1 MNKTGFSKSEFNQTH
16 HSIEEDINEQDNE
29 IFIPNEADTGGVMM
43 FMQTMKDKIDFMK
56 QKMDQMASTFD
67 TKLESQVKLIKKSID
82 QTLQENRQIEE
93 HLNKV
98 EQRTDNKFQQ
108 ITMRAKETKKELTEL
123 DDLLKI

>member
-82 QTLQENRQIEE
+82 
-93 HLNKV
+93 
-98 EQRTDNKFQQ
+98 
-108 ITMRAKETKKELTEL
+108 
-123 DDLLKI
+123 

>member
-1 MNKTGFSKSEFNQTH
+1 
-16 HSIEEDINEQDNE
+16 
-29 IFIPNEADTGGVMM
+29 M

-98 EQRTDNKFQQ
+98 EQRTDNKFQ
-108 ITMRAKETKKELTEL
+108 
-123 DDLLKI
+123 